1 MNLFVFVHPQP
12 RGECAVSE
20 SCCVKDAGAGEGWGV
35 GEAVA
40 VWDQGT
46 FLVLEPA
53 FQAGKHVGGGGLM
66 AMMLNFLL
74 SLVHWKHLW

>member
-1 MNLFVFVHPQP
+1 M
-12 RGECAVSE
+12 
-20 SCCVKDAGAGEGWGV
+20 

-40 VWDQGT
+40 MWDQGT

-53 FQAGKHVGGGGLM
+53 FQAGKHVGCGGLM

>member
-1 MNLFVFVHPQP
+1 M
-12 RGECAVSE
+12 
-20 SCCVKDAGAGEGWGV
+20 

-40 VWDQGT
+40 MWDQGT